1 MPRGKCGDYLRL
13 VISGSSGF
21 LGSNLV
27 RYFLMQGYDVISL
40 TRKSSNMWR
49 LEGIE
54 NLKIETVDLESR
66 SEVFDVIGSI
76 KPDGVL
82 HTASYGVYH
91 FEKDREKIFNTNLF
105 GTINLLDAC
114 VENRVKLFINTG
126 SYFEYGIKNME
137 MRESDRINP
146 KTDYAVSKALATQ
159 YCSYRDDSET
169 KIVTLRLFTPYGY
182 YEEKERL
189 IPYLIYCSIKNQTA
203 KISSLENIR
212 DFIFIEDVDRAY
224 EQIIENFG
232 KLKSGSIFNVGSGV
246 RYSIGEVIRKLN
258 GLKIEVDRKRRGK
271 ENFRNFHTDITSIKD
286 ITGWKPKVD
295 LEEGI
300 KKTREWMIK
309 NIEFYESDYYDKSKN
324 TI

>member
-1 MPRGKCGDYLRL
+1 MR
-13 VISGSSGF
+13 
-21 LGSNLV
+21 
-27 RYFLMQGYDVISL
+27 GYDVISL
-40 TRKSSNMWR
+40 TRKTSNTWR

-54 NLKIETVDLESR
+54 NLKLETVDLKSR
-66 SEVFDVIGSI
+66 SNVFDVIKSM

-91 FEKDREKIFNTNLF
+91 FEKDRKKIFNTNLF
-105 GTINLLDAC
+105 STINLLDAC
-114 VENRVKLFINTG
+114 VENKVKLFINTG
-126 SYFEYGIKNME
+126 SYFEYGIKKVE
-137 MRESDRINP
+137 MQESDKINP

-159 YCSYRDDSET
+159 YCSYKSDSRT

-189 IPYLIYCSIKNQTA
+189 ISYLIYCSIKNQTA
-203 KISSLENIR
+203 KISSLKNIR

-224 EQIIENFG
+224 EQIIANFR

-246 RYSIGEVIRKLN
+246 QYSIGEVIGKLN
-258 GLKIEVDRKRRGK
+258 GLKIEIDREKRGK
-271 ENFRNFHTDITSIKD
+271 EKIRNFHADITRIKD

-309 NIEFYESDYYDKSKN
+309 NIGFYDNDYYDKSKN
-324 TI
+324 NI